1 MSDTDNKCFRNSD
14 KSNWSLKFRT
24 NRKGFMK
31 ETGLERRVQFRQV
44 HERGQLFRRNEFSI
58 SISIV

>member
-1 MSDTDNKCFRNSD
+1 
-14 KSNWSLKFRT
+14 
-24 NRKGFMK
+24 MK

-58 SISIV
+58 NVSIVWDVMNDILGG